1 MNDTFFPRKQTV
13 EIVSKTKPA
22 RAENGMQA
30 FFFLG
35 KLNYQGVLCN
45 ELTPVILRQVDLETQ
60 QQHLIKCWEAS

>member
-35 KLNYQGVLCN
+35 KLNHRGCS
-45 ELTPVILRQVDLETQ
+45 
-60 QQHLIKCWEAS
+60 AMS